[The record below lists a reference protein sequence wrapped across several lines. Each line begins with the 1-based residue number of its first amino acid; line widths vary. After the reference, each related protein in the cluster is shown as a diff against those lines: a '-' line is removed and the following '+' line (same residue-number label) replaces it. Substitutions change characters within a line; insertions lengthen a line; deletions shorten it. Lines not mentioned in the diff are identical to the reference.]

1 MPVLNAD
8 AMGSMQPTRAEKS
21 ARIPQDASLPPPT
34 FDDADTEKMI
44 TETDLEELTEI
55 DLEELINEL
64 FPEIAD
70 VFCFLSD
77 YESETKKDA

>member
-1 MPVLNAD
+1 MDGRTKVTSVVWVAHGNVLFRCTPEQLRPASD
-8 AMGSMQPTRAEKS
+8 A
-21 ARIPQDASLPPPT
+21 
-34 FDDADTEKMI
+34 EKMI
-44 TETDLEELTEI
+44 TETDLEELTGI

>member
-21 ARIPQDASLPPPT
+21 ARILQDA
-34 FDDADTEKMI
+34 EKMI
-44 TETDLEELTEI
+44 TETDLEELTGI
-55 DLEELINEL
+55 DLEELIHEL

>member
-21 ARIPQDASLPPPT
+21 ARILQDA
-34 FDDADTEKMI
+34 EKMI
-44 TETDLEELTEI
+44 TETDLEELTGTDLEELTGT